1 MEFDYLCPKCKSYL
15 NIGNKI
21 VFSVQAKTNQKG
33 LILFEKTL
41 GNYEVKKQDQI
52 QYEKG
57 ELLGF
62 FCPICHENL
71 VSDIHMNLAR
81 VIMVDD
87 EKNESEIFFSR
98 VSGEHATYKLQNNIV
113 EAFGSDQEKY
123 LHLLKSE

>member
-1 MEFDYLCPKCKSYL
+1 MEINFLCPKCNSFL

-21 VFSVQAKTNQKG
+21 VFSVQVKTNQKG

-71 VSDIHMNLAR
+71 VSDIHPNLAR
-81 VIMVDD
+81 INMVDED
-87 EKNESEIFFSR
+87 KNEAIIFFSR
-98 VSGEHATYKLQNNIV
+98 ISGEHATYKVDNNI
-113 EAFGSDQEKY
+113 EAFGPDKEKY
-123 LHLLKSE
+123 LHLIKVE